1 MIEIK
6 HVGQDLGT
14 FTAQYASLLEQ
25 NLQLIAGH
33 QHLSQ
38 QLDDIHHRADSLYQ
52 KKKQSAVS
60 LTLAR
65 RMHKAI
71 ETVSILDNDDDNL
84 LTSYEEK
91 KTSICTLEKE
101 IIADM
106 LPDEKPVSIP
116 VGKKL
121 KTLLT
126 KGSGIHKQLSKQKR
140 FCDIGGG
147 RIVMTSSSPL
157 IQIPQNTIHDND
169 LSILSEQMNA
179 RSSLLQTNSSFC
191 FDLRTEIAK
200 YEALFQRL
208 LT

>member
-33 QHLSQ
+33 QHLCQ

-71 ETVSILDNDDDNL
+71 ETVSILDNDDDDNL
-84 LTSYEEK
+84 LTPYEEK
-91 KTSICTLEKE
+91 KTSIRTLEKE
-101 IIADM
+101 IADM
-106 LPDEKPVSIP
+106 LPEKPAAIP

-126 KGSGIHKQLSKQKR
+126 EGSGIQKQLSKQKR
-140 FCDIGGG
+140 FCDGGG

-191 FDLRTEIAK
+191 FDLH
-200 YEALFQRL
+200 
-208 LT
+208 